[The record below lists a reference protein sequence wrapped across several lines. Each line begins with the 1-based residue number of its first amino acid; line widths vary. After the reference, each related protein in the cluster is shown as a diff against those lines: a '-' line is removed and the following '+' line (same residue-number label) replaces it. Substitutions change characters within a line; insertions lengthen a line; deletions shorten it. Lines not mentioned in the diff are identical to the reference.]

1 MSTTEA
7 SKSKGADVRFP
18 PPLIYLIALV
28 AGAAVNRW
36 ALPLGFPL
44 ESGPFPTA
52 VGCLLLVLGIAA
64 IVMSFRHFQRTSQD
78 PKPWKPTPEIID
90 TGIYGYSRNP
100 MYLGM
105 ALMLAGFGFLFA
117 NLWMLALVPVS
128 LVLNNVIAVR
138 PEEAYLE
145 ELFGEPYLAYK
156 RRVRRW
162 I

>member
-1 MSTTEA
+1 MSKAEA

-18 PPLIYLIALV
+18 PPLIYLIALA
-28 AGAAVNRW
+28 AGAAMNGWV
-36 ALPLGFPL
+36 LPLHFPF
-44 ESGPFPTA
+44 ESGPFRTA
-52 VGCLLLVLGIAA
+52 VGCLLLVSGVAA
-64 IVMSFRHFQRTSQD
+64 IVMSFRHFQRTNQD

-105 ALMLAGFGFLFA
+105 ALMLTGFGFLFG

-128 LVLNNVIAVR
+128 LVLNHVIAVR